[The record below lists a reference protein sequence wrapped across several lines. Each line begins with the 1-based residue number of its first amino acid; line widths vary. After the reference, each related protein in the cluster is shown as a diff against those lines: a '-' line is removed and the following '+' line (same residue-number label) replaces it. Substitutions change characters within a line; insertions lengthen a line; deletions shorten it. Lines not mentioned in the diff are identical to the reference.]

1 MSLDAAFAAFPEL
14 ETPRLRLREPRPEDA
29 AALFAVFSD
38 EEVVRYYGVLPH
50 QSVADSAELIR
61 RLGEWYA
68 AQQAIRW
75 AITRNGEDVFLG
87 SCGFHR
93 FDRESRRAELG
104 YEVGRAHWR
113 QGIASE
119 AVGALL
125 VFGFD
130 RMGLHRI
137 EATVDGDNE
146 PSKRLLLKLGF
157 TTRAAC
163 ASASGSTAATGTST
177 TSACCARTTTA
188 CAQPALPVIRP
199 AHPKHGFAGSQV
211 RRFTRSCAAPQ

>member
-1 MSLDAAFAAFPEL
+1 MSLNAAFAAFPEL
-14 ETPRLRLREPRPEDA
+14 ETPRLLLREPRPEDA

-50 QSVADSAELIR
+50 RSVDESAALIR
-61 RLGEWYA
+61 RHGEWYA
-68 AQQAIRW
+68 AQRAIRW
-75 AITRNGEDVFLG
+75 AITRWGEDVFLG

-113 QGIASE
+113 QGIAGE

-125 VFGFD
+125 AFGFEQ
-130 RMGLHRI
+130 MGLHRI
-137 EATVDGDNE
+137 EAAVDGDNE

-157 TTRAAC
+157 TYEGRLRQRFWFNDRYWDEHYFGLLREDYDRLRAT
-163 ASASGSTAATGTST
+163 SPPGDPPGT
-177 TSACCARTTTA
+177 
-188 CAQPALPVIRP
+188 P
-199 AHPKHGFAGSQV
+199 
-211 RRFTRSCAAPQ
+211 